1 MGPFDI
7 AHSSKSIRRD
17 VPADFSNEWLY
28 LTSLSDI
35 RQLRS
40 LKELADSRVEH
51 KGNAID
57 KHTIRM
63 TAGWR
68 SRDIN
73 SQRQFFLSD
82 FLSEQLI
89 GACGSNRPR
98 RAARKVLMSITLAV
112 AMYVC
117 LNY

>member
-17 VPADFSNEWLY
+17 VPANFSNEWLY

-40 LKELADSRVEH
+40 LKELAGSLVVR
-51 KGNAID
+51 KGNSND
-57 KHTIRM
+57 DSTIHM

-68 SRDIN
+68 FWGLD

-82 FLSEQLI
+82 FLSGQLI
-89 GACGSNRPR
+89 GASGSSRSR
-98 RAARKVLMSITLAV
+98 SAV
-112 AMYVC
+112 R
-117 LNY
+117 